1 MEAAKRKRVEDWSDR
16 AFFGAI
22 LSVAKRLPLA
32 AILYA
37 INQGSNAG
45 ESILHK
51 KHLTSTTNQ

>member
-1 MEAAKRKRVEDWSDR
+1 MEAAKRERVEDWSDR

-45 ESILHK
+45 AVNIA
-51 KHLTSTTNQ
+51 